1 MTRCG
6 SVMEDFKDYYRLLR
20 IGPTADD
27 AAIKAAFRRL
37 ARRYH
42 PDVARDRRQA
52 RRFPEILEAYEALSN
67 LEKRR
72 QYDRVYR
79 DRRPPSRPRG
89 AGVRRLERDGRAG
102 TGSRRFGLTIDLF
115 GLRIGLAAEAER
127 LRPSGKRHSPA
138 STGRRNGP
146 DRSER

>member
-1 MTRCG
+1 
-6 SVMEDFKDYYRLLR
+6 VENFKDYYRLLR
-20 IGPTADD
+20 VGLTADD

-52 RRFPEILEAYEALSN
+52 RRFPGILEAYEALSDR
-67 LEKRR
+67 EKRR

-79 DRRPPSRPRG
+79 DRGSASRPRG
-89 AGVRRLERDGRAG
+89 VGVRRPERDGGAR
-102 TGSRRFGLTIDLF
+102 TSSRRFGLAIELF
-115 GLRIGLAAEAER
+115 GLRIGLAAEAEL
-127 LRPSGKRHSPA
+127 LRPSGKRNNPA

-146 DRSER
+146 